1 MYKIVDRVVMEGFH
15 KFVYY
20 DHESILSLR
29 NLENEYIPKIN
40 SSESIVIY
48 IKDLGLPKMNTVLE
62 LDNYRINFFYE
73 RYVEIVIVLSIIDRL
88 INYIEVSELNK
99 RFESIFGLFSR
110 ISKRKI
116 QDIDT
121 LRTMLIESKNMYSD
135 GYIEYMKTGKI
146 DFYDKVSIPFIIID
160 NLLADIKMELGLE
173 RHFALILEFCDDVD
187 KYTCRAINDYVAS
200 RCTGYLSMNILLHN
214 ESEWKCF
221 YANNGQFIQNVH
233 DYTEIDLTKHKIRS
247 KNI

>member
-1 MYKIVDRVVMEGFH
+1 MYRVIDRVVMESFH

-20 DHESILSLR
+20 DDESVLSLR
-29 NLENEYIPKIN
+29 DLENEYIPKIN
-40 SSESIVIY
+40 SSEPIVIY
-48 IKDLGLPKMNTVLE
+48 IKDLGLPKLNTVLD
-62 LDNYRINFFYE
+62 LDNYRINFFHE
-73 RYVEIVIVLSIIDRL
+73 RYVEIMIFLSIIDRL
-88 INYIEVSELNK
+88 INHIEMSELNN
-99 RFESIFGLFSR
+99 RLSGIFRLFSKE
-110 ISKRKI
+110 IK
-116 QDIDT
+116 DIDT
-121 LRTMLIESKNMYSD
+121 LRNMLIDSKNMYRD

-146 DFYDKVSIPFIIID
+146 DFYDKVPIPFIMID
-160 NLLADIKMELGLE
+160 NILTDVKKKLRLE
-173 RHFALILEFCDDVD
+173 RHFSLMLEFYNDID
-187 KYTCRAINDYVAS
+187 KYTCKAINDYVAS